1 MAGAL
6 LIRCSSDLFDVVF
19 IVVVVVVAVEAIPLG
34 TPVIV

>member
-6 LIRCSSDLFDVVF
+6 LIRCSSVLFDVVF
-19 IVVVVVVAVEAIPLG
+19 IVFVVVVAVEAIPLG